1 MVAVEIVEQVLQGLD
16 GRDGALPHST
26 GFVVG
31 LPLVH
36 MQLLFGE
43 FGIAAELAAHVVEAL
58 EGAHAGGA
66 HGNGTGLMGKQLGNG
81 LAAHADVFGVHLVTL
96 YLLALD
102 GLERA
107 GAHMERDLLAVDAA
121 AVDGLQHLGGEMQ
134 SGRWCGHRTLHL

>member
-1 MVAVEIVEQVLQGLD
+1 MVAVEIVEQVLQGHH

-26 GFVVG
+26 GLVVG

-66 HGNGTGLMGKQLGNG
+66 HGNGTGLMGQQLGNG
-81 LAAHADVFGVHLVTL
+81 VAAHADVFGVHLVAL

-102 GLERA
+102 RLERS
-107 GAHMERDLLAVDAA
+107 GTHVERDLLAVDAA
-121 AVDGLQHLGGEMQ
+121 AVDGL
-134 SGRWCGHRTLHL
+134 